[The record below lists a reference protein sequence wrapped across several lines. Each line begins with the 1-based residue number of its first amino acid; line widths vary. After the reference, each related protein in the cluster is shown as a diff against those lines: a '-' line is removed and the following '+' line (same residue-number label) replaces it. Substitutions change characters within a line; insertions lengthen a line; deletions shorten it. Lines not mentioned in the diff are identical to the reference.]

1 MRRSRT
7 LSIRSVSELIIPDDN
22 RILYFA
28 RDRAAF
34 RFLSH
39 FFPAP
44 IFMDGETWA
53 TVEHYYQAQK
63 SHDPA
68 YRQAIRDTLSPGMAK
83 RLAAPPQAPRRV
95 SAQSWFRKNG
105 TLPRPDWHEVKLGI
119 MRRADLVKFTHRGEL
134 GDALLATGDAELG
147 EDSSSEPYLGDRP
160 GRAGVELGR
169 SGHHGSART
178 AARGPSRRRGSGR
191 ISRGT

>member
-1 MRRSRT
+1 MT
-7 LSIRSVSELIIPDDN
+7 ELVIPDDN
-22 RILYFA
+22 RILYFG

-44 IFMDGETWA
+44 IVMDDETWA

-63 SHDPA
+63 SDDPA

-119 MRRADLVKFTHRGEL
+119 MRRADLAKFTQHGEL
-134 GDALLATGDAELG
+134 GVVLLATGDAELV
-147 EDSSSEPYLGDRP
+147 EDSPFEPYWGIGLDGHGLNWA
-160 GRAGVELGR
+160 GRVLMEVRAQLREALMARSLNGR
-169 SGHHGSART
+169 
-178 AARGPSRRRGSGR
+178 
-191 ISRGT
+191 